1 MAENASPHPPSNQ
14 ISFSA
19 CSPKNLLKQSCEIP
33 ADTTQ
38 VPIHGISAIAVAKAT
53 RLQEKEHQLLI
64 AEEEKLNMIVDQ
76 PPNLQTSTSCSLAQS
91 NFAPKTSDNTHEH
104 DSDDLPTAR
113 MPFPGDLETAL
124 GQTGVTRTSY
134 HVGRLIAM
142 LHLILELT
150 KPRPARAKKGP
161 ISFIITALPE

>member
-1 MAENASPHPPSNQ
+1 MIGVGVGLPAHHNKVTGPIA
-14 ISFSA
+14 
-19 CSPKNLLKQSCEIP
+19 KQN
-33 ADTTQ
+33 
-38 VPIHGISAIAVAKAT
+38 VV
-53 RLQEKEHQLLI
+53 
-64 AEEEKLNMIVDQ
+64 LNMRVHHRTRYTETHVPVGGRIERI
-76 PPNLQTSTSCSLAQS
+76 LSLAKS

-142 LHLILELT
+142 FNLISELRE
-150 KPRPARAKKGP
+150 PRPARAKKGP
-161 ISFIITALPE
+161 ISFIITTLPE